1 MGQQRKIGTKKT
13 KEKKSD
19 TIELTSEQMQLY
31 ILNALFYYNIEEQ
44 FQMYNDKKKQLEN
57 KIKKMQKEAQKSN
70 KNK

>member
-1 MGQQRKIGTKKT
+1 MGQQRKIGTKKN
-13 KEKKSD
+13 KEKKLD

-57 KIKKMQKEAQKSN
+57 KIKKMQKEAQK
-70 KNK
+70 K

>member
-1 MGQQRKIGTKKT
+1 MGQQIKIGTKKN

-44 FQMYNDKKKQLEN
+44 FQMYNNKKKQLEN